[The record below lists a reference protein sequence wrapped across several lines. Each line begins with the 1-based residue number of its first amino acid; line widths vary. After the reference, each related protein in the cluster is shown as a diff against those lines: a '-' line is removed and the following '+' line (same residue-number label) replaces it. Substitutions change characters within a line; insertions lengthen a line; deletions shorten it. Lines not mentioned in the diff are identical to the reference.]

1 MNVEGAD
8 RFMKTVEE
16 PPKDNGK
23 ENIKTKNRHQFM
35 LLGFLGLFLYKRLRN
50 TSIFKRK
57 YRIFILYS
65 ASFAGYFAF
74 LFVAINAFSLENSDQ
89 NLILFII
96 ILILSILYGAEAC
109 EEFYEA

>member
-8 RFMKTVEE
+8 RLMKTVEE

-23 ENIKTKNRHQFM
+23 ENIKTQNRHQFM
-35 LLGFLGLFLYKRLRN
+35 LFGFLGLLLYKWLRN

-74 LFVAINAFSLENSDQ
+74 LFVAMNAFSLGKSDQ
-89 NLILFII
+89 NLIPFII
-96 ILILSILYGAEAC
+96 VLILSILYGAEAC

>member
-16 PPKDNGK
+16 PPKD
-23 ENIKTKNRHQFM
+23 NIKTKNRHQFM